1 MVVEPD
7 GSVDGI
13 GGIGGTDGMYS
24 IDGGDRFGETRLQ
37 RKASA
42 AYAGARASG

>member
-1 MVVEPD
+1 MAVSTASAASAAP
-7 GSVDGI
+7 
-13 GGIGGTDGMYS
+13 DGMYS